1 MTIYCVV
8 IDRHLDAKK
17 CPLPDVNDCMWCN
30 KFTGDCKYTAEDIS
44 VNEFCELVGVKIPTK
59 ERLNGLREE
68 LACFTKR
75 HLDGD

>member
-1 MTIYCVV
+1 LKIYCVV
-8 IDRHLDAKK
+8 IDRNLAASK

-30 KFTGDCKYTAEDIS
+30 KQTGACKYTAKDVS

-68 LACFTKR
+68 LASFTKR